1 MFSGD
6 NSVLKFEVFMGQSY
20 ALLMAQNMGVELT
33 EMDKEGRKGQ
43 ILEFST

>member
-1 MFSGD
+1 
-6 NSVLKFEVFMGQSY
+6 MGQLY
-20 ALLMAQNMGVELT
+20 VPLMIQNTGVELM

>member
-1 MFSGD
+1 
-6 NSVLKFEVFMGQSY
+6 MGQLY
-20 ALLMAQNMGVELT
+20 VPLIQNTGVELT